1 MTYAPETKAR
11 LEADAREIIA
21 RYPEGHAR
29 SALLPML
36 HLVQSEEGYVSP
48 DGIALCADV
57 LGMSQPQISA
67 VATFYTQYK
76 RHPNGEYNVGVCT
89 NALCGVLGG
98 EQIFDELSKTL
109 AVGHD
114 ETTADGKITLE
125 RIECNAACD
134 FAPVIMVNWEFFD
147 NQTPESA
154 QALVSDLQDG
164 TPGHPTRG
172 PNVMRTFK
180 ENERTLAGF
189 RDGLANQGPSGGKPT
204 FQGLDVAAANDW
216 QEPQP
221 VDPFDYVW
229 PADTAEAKGDK

>member
-1 MTYAPETKAR
+1 MAHGNLPNYGTNPAAELPPYDADV
-11 LEADAREIIA
+11 LEGLLVDAQEVVR
-21 RYPEGHAR
+21 RYPQRR
-29 SALLPML
+29 SALLPLL
-36 HLVQSEEGYVSP
+36 HLVQSVDGYVSTR
-48 DGIALCADV
+48 GIEFCAEV
-57 LGMSQPQISA
+57 LGLTPAEVSG

-147 NQTPESA
+147 NQTPGSA
-154 QALVSDLQDG
+154 RDLVDSLRAG
-164 TPGHPTRG
+164 EPVTPTRG
-172 PNVMRTFK
+172 APLCTFK
-180 ENERTLAGF
+180 DTARILAGFPDERPGSNDSEPGAATLAGL
-189 RDGLANQGPSGGKPT
+189 R
-204 FQGLDVAAANDW
+204 VA
-216 QEPQP
+216 QERGMEAPQ
-221 VDPFDYVW
+221 
-229 PADTAEAKGDK
+229 

>member
-21 RYPEGHAR
+21 RDPEGHAR

-98 EQIFDELSKTL
+98 EQIFDELSQTL

-164 TPGHPTRG
+164 TPVHPTRG